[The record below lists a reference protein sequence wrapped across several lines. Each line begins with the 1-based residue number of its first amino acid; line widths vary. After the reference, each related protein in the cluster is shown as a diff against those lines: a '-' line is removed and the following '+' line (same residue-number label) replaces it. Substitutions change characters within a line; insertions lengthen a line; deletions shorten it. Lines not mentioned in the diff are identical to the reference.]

1 MTAEVSTAAVDPA
14 HTALYARLPAI
25 DCQPE
30 WWLTAEEAAALVD
43 EVITLS
49 RGRLASGWLGWLGW
63 RQTIALAPDAA
74 QPPEPVA

>member
-30 WWLTAEEAAALVD
+30 WLTAEEAAALVD

-49 RGRLASGWLGWLGW
+49 RGRLASGWLGW